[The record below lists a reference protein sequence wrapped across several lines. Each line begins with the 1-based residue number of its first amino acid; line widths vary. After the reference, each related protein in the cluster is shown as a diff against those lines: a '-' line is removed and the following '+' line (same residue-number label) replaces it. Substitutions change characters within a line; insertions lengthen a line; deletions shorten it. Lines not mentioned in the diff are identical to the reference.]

1 MMNIG
6 NASKITGLPVKTVRY
21 YEDIGLVIA
30 QRSENGYRRYGL
42 QEVHKLHFVQRARNL
57 GFSIDHCRQLL
68 SLYEDKDRT
77 SAEVKAIAEK
87 HLNEIEAKIVELEN
101 LREVLSHL
109 VSHCAGD
116 ARPECPIIDGLSD
129 SPQTIEPQSV
139 EMH

>member
-1 MMNIG
+1 MNIG

-30 QRSENGYRRYGL
+30 QRSENGYRRYGQ
-42 QEVHKLHFVQRARNL
+42 QEIHKLHFVQRARYL

-77 SAEVKAIAEK
+77 SAEVKAIAEG
-87 HLNEIEAKIVELEN
+87 HLNEIKAKIIELEN
-101 LREVLSHL
+101 LRETLTHL

-116 ARPECPIIDGLSD
+116 NRPECPIIDGLSD
-129 SPQTIEPQSV
+129 TSRMAVPQSV
-139 EMH
+139 QKH